1 MKRIFP
7 LVMVLALQAG
17 SAFAHAGLE
26 GAVPAD
32 GATVTAP
39 DALVLTFTEA
49 VSASMSG
56 VVVKAADG
64 SKVAIGDATLSDD
77 KATLTIPLTA
87 KPAAGVYTVEWHALS
102 DDGHKTHGKFT
113 FTVQ

>member
-1 MKRIFP
+1 MKRILP
-7 LVMVLALQAG
+7 LVLVLALHAG

-26 GAVPAD
+26 SAVPAD
-32 GATVTAP
+32 GATVAAP

-49 VSASMSG
+49 VSATLSG

-64 SKVAIGDATLSDD
+64 STVATGDAKLSDD
-77 KATLTIPLTA
+77 KVTLTIPLTA
-87 KPAAGVYTVEWHALS
+87 KPGAGVYTVTWHALS
-102 DDGHKTHGKFT
+102 DDGHKTHGTFT